1 MLFHH
6 IGTQASLFML
16 LPPNDL
22 VAPNFANITVFL
34 LFSFHRSISTVT
46 IGLVLCSALEGY
58 TRFGG
63 VIMFFFDW
71 ADLPLLSAKASKYLS
86 ISGDDMYQYIANR
99 LFEIFA
105 VVYTVTRNVMYNFVV
120 YTALRDLPSN
130 NSGNTARAL
139 LVMLAALQ
147 TYWLTLLYE
156 AVMRQIANGGN
167 AEEIREDRRKVE

>member
-1 MLFHH
+1 
-6 IGTQASLFML
+6 
-16 LPPNDL
+16 
-22 VAPNFANITVFL
+22 
-34 LFSFHRSISTVT
+34 
-46 IGLVLCSALEGY
+46 
-58 TRFGG
+58 
-63 VIMFFFDW
+63 MFFFDW

-167 AEEIREDRRKVE
+167 AEEIREYRRKVE